1 MNSSKIKNNQST
13 EYVQCTGHQYTWG
26 PFRSRGL
33 ADQKFGH
40 AGVQGHG
47 RASRSLA
54 SDAAVVPKGQNR
66 NEGLGPMDQVVR
78 MRRCTG
84 GGRLL
89 PLVTRIR

>member
-1 MNSSKIKNNQST
+1 MYSVPDTNT
-13 EYVQCTGHQYTWG
+13 H
-26 PFRSRGL
+26 
-33 ADQKFGH
+33 
-40 AGVQGHG
+40 GVLFALVGSPIRNLVMRAQGHG

-89 PLVTRIR
+89 PLVARIR